1 MVPAPHGT
9 GKRAVALLYD
19 HDKGNAPQVVASGSN
34 LVADK
39 IIATAAEAGV
49 YIKEDRDLVELL
61 SKIPV
66 GAEIPAELYQTIAEV
81 LAFVYAVNSAY
92 KTKVSPLPKGKE

>member
-1 MVPAPHGT
+1 MTEEHHS

-19 HDKGNAPQVVASGSN
+19 AKKTAAPKIVASGSN
-34 LVADK
+34 LVAEK

-49 YIKEDRDLVELL
+49 HIKEDRDLVELL

-66 GAEIPAELYQTIAEV
+66 GTEIPVELYQTIAEV
-81 LAFVYAVNSAY
+81 LAFVYSVNNKY
-92 KTKVSPLPKGKE
+92 KMKSGEGAKEGD